1 MAIRKKLRKST
12 NSTFEL
18 KGLPH
23 SLRESLTLLDALTVR
38 LRFLSI
44 FVFTITLLNIAS
56 VLATI
61 ALMKFRFSLLVA
73 MNTTIII
80 VNASLFVISLLAIV
94 MYESWRRR
102 GDAVFEEISDE
113 IQWNVGYRDRE
124 TSEKYPDQSPPIV
137 ARVMLRN
144 FARTTDLPLVPGK
157 FGPAIY
163 AAVNVL
169 STFFL
174 VFSAFSKF

>member
-1 MAIRKKLRKST
+1 MVRKKLHKPIDSRSQ
-12 NSTFEL
+12 L
-18 KGLPH
+18 RGLPY
-23 SLRESLTLLDALTVR
+23 SLRESLFLLDKLTVR

-44 FVFTITLLNIAS
+44 FVFTISLLNIAS

-73 MNTTIII
+73 MNTTVIIM
-80 VNASLFVISLLAIV
+80 NASLFVISLLAIV
-94 MYESWRRR
+94 LYESLRRR

-113 IQWNVGYRDRE
+113 IQWDVGYRDRE
-124 TSEKYPDQSPPIV
+124 TSEKQGDQSPPIV